1 MKPSLALIGPGRV
14 GCAITLRL
22 HQAGHPITAIIGRTQ
37 SAAVEACEFIGCS
50 ADLAD
55 TDFSAARSA
64 DIVLL
69 AVPDDR
75 LLTIGTDLR
84 IATEA
89 CHEQIMVQF
98 SGLHP
103 ADILP
108 TAKGLS
114 IHPLLPFA
122 DRETAAQHLSGCPCA
137 LEGTESL
144 LPLGEDLINSLG
156 GIAFRIQ
163 SEQKALYH
171 TAASIASNFLVSLLD
186 EATGLLRQCG
196 ITENKELPL
205 LLPLVHSTIANLD
218 KYGTEQ
224 GLTGPIVRGDLGTV
238 AAHLT
243 ALQQKPK
250 QLELYRLLADRTL
263 DLAQRSG
270 RLESAQY
277 ASIRNLLNKQN
288 D

>member
-14 GCAITLRL
+14 GCAVTRRL
-22 HQAGHPITAIIGRTQ
+22 HQAGHPITAVIGRIQ
-37 SAAVEACEFIGCS
+37 SAAAEACEFIGCS
-50 ADLAD
+50 ASLAD
-55 TDFSAARSA
+55 TDLGATSSA

-75 LLTIGTDLR
+75 LLTIGTDLCTT
-84 IATEA
+84 TEA
-89 CHEQIMVQF
+89 CHDQIMVQF

-103 ADILP
+103 ADVLP
-108 TAKGLS
+108 TARGLS

-122 DRETAAQHLSGCPCA
+122 DRETAVQHLSGCPCA

-156 GIAFRIQ
+156 GKSFRIQ

-171 TAASIASNFLVSLLD
+171 TAACIASNFLVSLLD
-186 EATGLLRQCG
+186 EAAGLIKQCG
-196 ITENKELPL
+196 ISENEELPL
-205 LLPLVHSTIANLD
+205 LLPLVRSTIANLD
-218 KYGTEQ
+218 QYGTEQ
-224 GLTGPIVRGDLGTV
+224 GLTGPIVRGDLSTV
-238 AAHLT
+238 TAHLT

-263 DLAQRSG
+263 DLAKRSG
-270 RLESAQY
+270 RLKSTQY
-277 ASIRNLLNKQN
+277 ASIRNLLNGQL